1 MNLSMTRRK
10 KVLLAVFLVILL
22 SQLPFVYRRYK
33 LGKLASAIRALNDRQ
48 RPPAISDHL
57 QEIKGVAHVHSF
69 IGGHSTGTF
78 QAIIDAALANDLDFV
93 LMTEHP
99 AANFDTASMTLKGDH
114 AGILFV
120 NGNEVRTSSGDRLL
134 LLPGDGKA
142 NSADRFTTQ
151 EILSSRTA
159 GAAFVAYPHDF
170 RSWDATGIAG
180 IEVYNVFTNSQK
192 INPFVMFFDGL
203 WSYRSYPD
211 LLFASFYERPAQ
223 ALKKWDEEIART
235 GKHLVAIAGNDSHAN
250 VGISLND
257 SAGNSLLGLQLD
269 PYERSFRLVRLH
281 VLLSARIPDN
291 PLDAD
296 AVLTA
301 IASGRCFIG
310 FDLFGDTTGFR
321 FTAVNNVGE
330 KAIMGDSINL
340 QGGVRLKVEVPI
352 PGRVLVFKNGVETHS
367 QEGTQ
372 LEFPANEKGVYRIE
386 VKLPQLPHPVREQ
399 PWIISNPIYVR

>member
-1 MNLSMTRRK
+1 MTRRK
-10 KVLLAVFLVILL
+10 KVLLAAFLVILL

-33 LGKLASAIRALNDRQ
+33 LGKLGSAVRALNDQQ
-48 RPPAISDHL
+48 RPSSISDHL

-78 QAIIDAALANDLDFV
+78 QAIIDAAVANDLDFV

-114 AGILFV
+114 AGIMFV
-120 NGNEVRTSSGDRLL
+120 NGNEVSTSTGDRLL
-134 LLPGDGKA
+134 LLPGDQQA
-142 NSADRFTTQ
+142 NRADRLTTQ
-151 EILSSRTA
+151 EVLSGRTA
-159 GAAFVAYPHDF
+159 GSAFVAYPHDF
-170 RSWDATGIAG
+170 RSWDAIGITGIE
-180 IEVYNVFTNSQK
+180 IYNVYTNAQK
-192 INPFVMFFDGL
+192 INPFVLFFDGL

-211 LLFASFYERPAQ
+211 LLFASFYERPAL
-223 ALKKWDEEIART
+223 ALKKWDDEIARS
-235 GKHLVAIAGNDSHAN
+235 GKQLVAIAGNDSHAN

-281 VLLSARIPDN
+281 VLVSALIPYSRDN

-301 IASGRCFIG
+301 IARGRCFIG

-321 FTAVNNVGE
+321 FWAVNSAAE
-330 KAIMGDSINL
+330 MAIMGDSINL
-340 QGGVRLKVEVPI
+340 QGGVRLKVEMPI
-352 PGRVLVFKNGVETHS
+352 PGRVLVFKNGVEIHS
-367 QEGTQ
+367 QAGTQ

-386 VKLPQLPHPVREQ
+386 VYLPQLPHPVREQ